1 MTGPGLPT
9 AVHEFLVAPVVL
21 VVAFLHCRRA
31 LGARR
36 AAGELLALIAYGF
49 ALERLA
55 MSVFD
60 SHRYG
65 SGWSVA
71 PLGVPLA
78 IAIVWAA
85 VISSALA
92 LSARLG
98 GRSAGARALVA
109 ALLGVSLD
117 LTMEPVAV
125 RCGFWQWTPPGPW
138 LGVPVGNFVGW
149 VVIVAGYGMGAER
162 WAGDGRFAT
171 ETLRRLAL
179 ASAALATLVGVG
191 IVWTRLGLEA
201 ALGRRGGW
209 IVWGVVLVATA
220 AAAGWRARPAFEGPT
235 LAGRLAATGGH
246 GPALVF
252 LVVASVFAADAALL
266 ADRTIA
272 LVALGTALA
281 LLTVLRAASGRA
293 SSG

>member
-9 AVHEFLVAPVVL
+9 AVHEFLVAPVAL
-21 VVAFLHCRRA
+21 AVAFLHARRA
-31 LGARR
+31 LGSRR

-65 SGWSVA
+65 PGWRVA

-92 LSARLG
+92 LAARLG
-98 GRSAGARALVA
+98 GRSAGARALGA
-109 ALLGVSLD
+109 ALLAVTLD

-149 VVIVAGYGMGAER
+149 VVIVAGYGVGAER
-162 WAGDGRFAT
+162 WAGDRHFAA

-179 ASAALATLVGVG
+179 ASAALAALVGVG

-201 ALGRRGGW
+201 VLGQRGGW
-209 IVWGVVLVATA
+209 IAWGVVLVATA
-220 AAAGWRARPAFEGPT
+220 AAGRRARPAFEGPT
-235 LAGRLAATGGH
+235 LAGRLGAAGGR

-252 LVVASVFAADAALL
+252 LVVATVFAADAALL

-272 LVALGTALA
+272 VVALGTALA
-281 LLTVLRAASGRA
+281 LLLALRAATGRA